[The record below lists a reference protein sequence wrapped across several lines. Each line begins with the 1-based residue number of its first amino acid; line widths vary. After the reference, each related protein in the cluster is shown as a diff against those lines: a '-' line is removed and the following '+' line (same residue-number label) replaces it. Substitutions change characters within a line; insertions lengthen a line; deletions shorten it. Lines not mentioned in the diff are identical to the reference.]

1 MAAELQANTKPSTS
15 SKRPIF
21 SALEKVFRPAYIT
34 TRSQAFLITGGL
46 PNDLPKFEAT
56 LDALSRKHIY
66 VNTIIMG
73 DTNLPGQAPYT
84 DPSFEKLSELTYIS
98 GGGVYQMPSYDMLD
112 TFLVTDVGT
121 LFDNYYISSK
131 LVKNCSSATEYIQV
145 NSHSTLLTFDL
156 FAKQAAVTIHDP
168 LGAPHLAV
176 KSAHTKTNALYLIQ
190 NKGNDNK
197 TLVPGLW
204 TVTVNNNVENPG
216 ACLINVRGVDKKYVY
231 VAYSQDLM
239 TDNGLHSDATSLA
252 PKPLISNAVVVK
264 STFGTAQYVQI
275 YGGQDRKLL
284 FASPLVQRLRC
295 QYQFISTE
303 SFWCARG
310 LNFFVVIDGIDELG
324 FPYRR
329 QVVGHCI
336 DTNVRLI
343 EEA

>member
-1 MAAELQANTKPSTS
+1 MNDVLAKASGVNMGWFNKYVGVVFYDSTLSQIIMSKDAGTFIKNMAAELQANTKPSTS

-216 ACLINVRGVDKKYVY
+216 ACLINVEV
-231 VAYSQDLM
+231 
-239 TDNGLHSDATSLA
+239 
-252 PKPLISNAVVVK
+252 
-264 STFGTAQYVQI
+264 
-275 YGGQDRKLL
+275 
-284 FASPLVQRLRC
+284 RLRRLLSGPHDR
-295 QYQFISTE
+295 QWTPL
-303 SFWCARG
+303 RRH
-310 LNFFVVIDGIDELG
+310 
-324 FPYRR
+324 FP
-329 QVVGHCI
+329 GS
-336 DTNVRLI
+336 
-343 EEA
+343 